1 MPDTKLMYILASLL
15 AQLLFIVY
23 GLWFRFMLFYDLEKL
38 IEEALIT
45 FIVKGSVLIIRVIIV
60 FFFDV
65 DLEQVFEKYLFIK

>member
-1 MPDTKLMYILASLL
+1 MPDAKLMYILASLL

-45 FIVKGSVLIIRVIIV
+45 FIVKGSVLIVRVIIV